1 MKHTPNQKRNHTK
14 RMHPTSLM
22 CTGARTRTSTRTMKK
37 RENFFFLFFVLCARI
52 GRNGVVVVFVF
63 VVVCCIFI
71 WLWLPFQKIFFFI
84 SFHIQPQ
91 QLLFF
96 RYHHQPETTTTSSSI
111 SNLSLFSLGIVSHSF
126 FLFYYV
132 SSNQSIVY
140 LN

>member
-37 RENFFFLFFVLCARI
+37 KGEFFFFVLCARI

-71 WLWLPFQKIFFFI
+71 WLWLPFQKIFFLI

-96 RYHHQPETTTTSSSI
+96 RYHHQPETTTTTTSI
-111 SNLSLFSLGIVSHSF
+111 SNLSLFSLGIISHSF

>member
-52 GRNGVVVVFVF
+52 RRNGVVVVFVF

-71 WLWLPFQKIFFFI
+71 WLWLPFQKIFFLI

>member
-1 MKHTPNQKRNHTK
+1 
-14 RMHPTSLM
+14 MHPTSLM

-37 RENFFFLFFVLCARI
+37 RENFFVLFFVLCARI

-71 WLWLPFQKIFFFI
+71 WLWLPFQKIFFLI

-96 RYHHQPETTTTSSSI
+96 RYHHQPETTTTTTTSI